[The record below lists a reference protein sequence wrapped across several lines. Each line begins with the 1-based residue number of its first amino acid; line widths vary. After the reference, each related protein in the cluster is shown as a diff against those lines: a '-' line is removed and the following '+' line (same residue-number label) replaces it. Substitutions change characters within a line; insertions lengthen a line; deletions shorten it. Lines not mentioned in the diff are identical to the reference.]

1 MTVTGSP
8 KLFMITES
16 RLSKGSVHVS
26 ISGTKINQTDEFHR
40 VHVFLRKLQ
49 KSIKA
54 LIFVLWVAM
63 KVSWKFEIQVLD
75 SGPVNMKK
83 YTVTV

>member
-16 RLSKGSVHVS
+16 RLSKGSVHVV

-40 VHVFLRKLQ
+40 VHVFL
-49 KSIKA
+49 
-54 LIFVLWVAM
+54 M
-63 KVSWKFEIQVLD
+63 KIL
-75 SGPVNMKK
+75 KK
-83 YTVTV
+83 